1 MHNYKKL
8 IVWKKSED
16 LAVDI
21 YSLTKSFPDEEKF
34 EMTLQARKSANSI
47 ANNIA
52 EGSRKSSGKD
62 FNRFLEIS
70 DGSSAE
76 LNTQLII
83 SNKVGY
89 ITQEEL
95 IFFENRIEEIQ
106 RMIKSLKEKNLKS
119 PTGMPM
125 A

>member
-8 IVWKKSED
+8 IVWQKAVE

-21 YSLTKSFPDEEKF
+21 YHLTNRFPKDEKF
-34 EMTLQARKSANSI
+34 GMTMQARKSSCSI

-52 EGSRKSSGKD
+52 EGSRKSSGKE

-83 SNKVGY
+83 SQRVEY
-89 ITQEEL
+89 ITKVEL
-95 IFFENRIEEIQ
+95 ETFENRIDEIQ
-106 RMIKSLKEKNLKS
+106 RMIKSLKEKNLTTKI
-119 PTGMPM
+119 
-125 A
+125 